1 MSHRDGGESETKM
14 SDTSASRR
22 NLPLAGVSVLDLG
35 QIYQGP
41 YASFL
46 MAKAGADVV
55 KVEPVHGEPSRT
67 RANVGRG
74 ASLSMAMLNA
84 NKRGVT
90 LNLKTERGRDLL
102 KAMVE
107 RADVLVENFAPG
119 VMDALGVGWSVL
131 HGVNPRLI
139 YASATGFGLSGPDH
153 ANLAM
158 DLTIQA
164 YSGMMS
170 ITGFPDGPP
179 VRAGPSIADF
189 LGGVHLYG
197 GVVTALY
204 ERTTSGVGR
213 LVEVAMEEAVYPTL
227 ASNLG
232 LLYSRAGAIPPRV
245 GNRHGGLALAPYN
258 VYPTNDGYV
267 ALICV
272 TEGHW
277 KNLLVAMGREDL
289 ETDPRFTTNRKRVE
303 FLADTD
309 AIVQRWTE
317 QHSRQEVFELT
328 RRHRIPS
335 APVRDLREVV
345 NDPHM
350 HARGMLEWVDDPDLG
365 RVVLPSTPIRLH
377 GTERV
382 KAVSSPLLGQHNHEV
397 YESWLGLSHEEVDGL
412 RRDGVI

>member
-1 MSHRDGGESETKM
+1 MT
-14 SDTSASRR
+14 DTPASPG
-22 NLPLAGVSVLDLG
+22 NPPLAGISVLDLG

-41 YASFL
+41 YAAFL
-46 MAKAGADVV
+46 MAKAGADVI

-67 RANVGRG
+67 RAKVGRG

-102 KAMVE
+102 KAMVR
-107 RADVLVENFAPG
+107 RADVLLENFAPG
-119 VMDALGVGWSVL
+119 VMDGLGVGWSVL
-131 HGVNPRLI
+131 HEVNPRLI

-153 ANLAM
+153 DNLAM

-170 ITGFPDGPP
+170 ITGMPDGPP
-179 VRAGPSIADF
+179 LRAGPSVADF

-197 GVVTALY
+197 GIVSALY
-204 ERTTSGVGR
+204 ERTISGVGR

-232 LLYSRAGAIPPRV
+232 LLYSKPGAIPPRV

-258 VYPTNDGYV
+258 VYPTNDGHV

-272 TEGHW
+272 VEAHW
-277 KNLLVAMGREDL
+277 KKLLIAMGREDL
-289 ETDPRFTTNRKRVE
+289 ESNPRFTTNKKRVE
-303 FLADTD
+303 FLAETD
-309 AIVQRWTE
+309 AVVQSWTE
-317 QHSRQEVFELT
+317 RHSRQEVFELT

-335 APVRDLREVV
+335 APVRDLREVMD
-345 NDPHM
+345 DPHM
-350 HARGMLEWVDDPDLG
+350 HARGMLERVDDPDLG
-365 RVVLPSTPIRLH
+365 SVVLPSTPIRVH
-377 GTERV
+377 GTARV
-382 KAVSSPLLGQHNHEV
+382 KPQSSPLLGEHNHDV
-397 YESWLGLSHEEVDGL
+397 SQSWLGLSPEEVEGL
-412 RRDGVI
+412 RRDGII

>member
-1 MSHRDGGESETKM
+1 MAAKSEPKMNRESP
-14 SDTSASRR
+14 SGR
-22 NLPLAGVSVLDLG
+22 NLPLAGIVVVDLG
-35 QIYQGP
+35 QVYQGP
-41 YASFL
+41 YAAFL
-46 MAKAGADVV
+46 MAKAGADVI

-67 RANVGRG
+67 RAKVGRG
-74 ASLSMAMLNA
+74 ASLSMAMLNT

-90 LNLKTERGRDLL
+90 LNLKSERGCELL
-102 KAMVE
+102 RAMVE

-119 VMDALGVGWSVL
+119 VMDGLGVGWSVL
-131 HGVNPRLI
+131 HEVNPRLI

-164 YSGMMS
+164 YAGMMS

-179 VRAGPSIADF
+179 VRSGATVADF
-189 LGGVHLYG
+189 LGGIHLYG
-197 GVVTALY
+197 GIVTALY
-204 ERTTSGVGR
+204 ERTISGEGR
-213 LVEVAMEEAVYPTL
+213 LVEVAMEEAVYHTL
-227 ASNLG
+227 TSNLG
-232 LLYSRAGAIPPRV
+232 MLYNTGGAIPPRV

-258 VYPTNDGYV
+258 VYPTNDGHV
-267 ALICV
+267 AILCL

-277 KNLLVAMGREDL
+277 KNLLVAMGRTDL

-309 AIVQRWTE
+309 AVVQGWTE
-317 QHSRQEVFELT
+317 QHSRQELFELT

-335 APVRDLREVV
+335 APVRDLREVM

-382 KAVSSPLLGQHNHEV
+382 KTVSSPLLGQHNHEV
-397 YESWLGLSHEEVDGL
+397 YESWLGLSHDEVDGL
-412 RRDGVI
+412 RRDGII